1 MAICFHS
8 PLDTAQ
14 SIFYAFGMIIQASE
28 IKSLQSRLIG
38 CKRDKYSL
46 ALTWITIFE
55 CVKLGKTYINKNLFS
70 KLFACVWFTMC
81 FLVCVAQAK
90 NCSMWN
96 ISSRCQQQVL
106 NSVEPI
112 RYIWKLSDVITI
124 INYTF
129 VKANYLADY
138 ANTPSRLPKPWMNQR
153 QISDKTT
160 HITPIN
166 TEKSTL
172 YGLHWWYEY
181 STTTAGRQPL
191 KP

>member
-8 PLDTAQ
+8 PCNGVQ
-14 SIFYAFGMIIQASE
+14 SIFYVFGMIVQASK

-46 ALTWITIFE
+46 ALTWIVILE
-55 CVKLGKTYINKNLFS
+55 CVKLGKTYTNRKLFS
-70 KLFACVWFTMC
+70 KLFVCVWFTMC

-96 ISSRCQQQVL
+96 ISSMCQQQVL
-106 NSVEPI
+106 NSVEPF

-129 VKANYLADY
+129 VKANYLASN
-138 ANTPSRLPKPWMNQR
+138 ANMPPRLPKLWMNQR

-160 HITPIN
+160 HIMPIN
-166 TEKSTL
+166 TGKSTL
-172 YGLHWWYEY
+172 LVLDW
-181 STTTAGRQPL
+181 
-191 KP
+191 

>member
-1 MAICFHS
+1 MTICFHS
-8 PLDTAQ
+8 SLDTAQ
-14 SIFYAFGMIIQASE
+14 SIFYAFGMLLQASK

-46 ALTWITIFE
+46 ALTWIVIFE
-55 CVKLGKTYINKNLFS
+55 CVKLGNRYTNRTLFS
-70 KLFACVWFTMC
+70 KLFVCVWFTMC

-106 NSVEPI
+106 NNVEPF

-129 VKANYLADY
+129 VKAKYLASN

-160 HITPIN
+160 HIMPQN
-166 TEKSTL
+166 TVKSRL
-172 YGLHWWYEY
+172 LVLDW
-181 STTTAGRQPL
+181 
-191 KP
+191 

>member
-14 SIFYAFGMIIQASE
+14 SIFYAFGMIVQASE

-38 CKRDKYSL
+38 CKRDKYSQC
-46 ALTWITIFE
+46 LTRIAIFE
-55 CVKLGKTYINKNLFS
+55 CVKLGNRYTNRKLFS
-70 KLFACVWFTMC
+70 KLFVCVWFTMC

-106 NSVEPI
+106 NSVEPV
-112 RYIWKLSDVITI
+112 RYIGKLSDVITI

-129 VKANYLADY
+129 VKAIYLTGY
-138 ANTPSRLPKPWMNQR
+138 ANTPPWLPKPWMNQR
-153 QISDKTT
+153 QISDKTA
-160 HITPIN
+160 HIMPQN
-166 TEKSTL
+166 TVKSRL
-172 YGLHWWYEY
+172 LVLDW
-181 STTTAGRQPL
+181 
-191 KP
+191 